1 MYILRSGICTYKCS
15 VNGPRLFSFIHPA
28 DTYGS
33 ALVCQASHKVLGIKG
48 WMGDVMLAF
57 KKLTLEGPLS
67 TEGVRNQPRAVWV
80 QE

>member
-48 WMGDVMLAF
+48 WMGDSMLALEE
-57 KKLTLEGPLS
+57 LTV
-67 TEGVRNQPRAVWV
+67 T
-80 QE
+80 